1 MFPPM
6 RTVYCIKFKTSS
18 KIKKRKAKLILLSL
32 DTSGYGR
39 IVDTLG
45 PIPQITRML
54 QIEYG

>member
-1 MFPPM
+1 
-6 RTVYCIKFKTSS
+6 
-18 KIKKRKAKLILLSL
+18 LILLSL